1 MNTENTPNE
10 LEALNRQTQD
20 IWNRNAEWWDEQTGE
35 GSKFQRVLIGPATER
50 LLALRP
56 GEGVLDIACGNG
68 AFSRSMARLGAQ
80 VVAFDFSERFL
91 ERAKARTNEH
101 AERIDYRLVDAT
113 DEAQLL
119 ALGSQFDAAVC
130 TMALMDM
137 ATVEP
142 LMSALSR
149 LLKPGGRFVFSVLH
163 PCFNSSRGIR
173 QVVEQEDR
181 DGELTT
187 VYSVNVSNYIRPAS
201 WQGVGIPG
209 QPTAHNYFHRPLS
222 VLLSTCFSAGF
233 VLDGLED
240 LCSMARRRQQGRLAG
255 PNSPRSRPSWLRAC
269 AWRKGRHRG
278 GPRRWAGRR
287 PAPPSG
293 GPPGP
298 VSR

>member
-10 LEALNRQTQD
+10 LDALNRQTQE
-20 IWNRNAEWWDEQTGE
+20 IWNRNADWWDEQTGE
-35 GSKFQRVLIGPATER
+35 GNQFQRVLIGPATER
-50 LLALRP
+50 LRALRP
-56 GEGVLDIACGNG
+56 GERVLDIACGNG

-101 AERIDYRLVDAT
+101 ADRIDYRLVDAT

-119 ALGSQFDAAVC
+119 ALGDRFDAAVC

-187 VYSVNVSNYIRPAS
+187 AYSVNVSNYIRPAS

-209 QPTAHNYFHRPLS
+209 QPTAHYYFHRPLS
-222 VLLSTCFSAGF
+222 VLLSACFSAGF
-233 VLDGLED
+233 VLDGLEEPVFD
-240 LCSMARRRQQGRLAG
+240 DAEETARPLGWANFKEIPPVLVARLRLAQE
-255 PNSPRSRPSWLRAC
+255 RA
-269 AWRKGRHRG
+269 R
-278 GPRRWAGRR
+278 
-287 PAPPSG
+287 
-293 GPPGP
+293 
-298 VSR
+298 

>member
-1 MNTENTPNE
+1 MSTENTPNDVD
-10 LEALNRQTQD
+10 ALNRQTQE

-35 GSKFQRVLIGPATER
+35 GNQFQKVLIGPATER

-56 GEGVLDIACGNG
+56 GERVLDIACGNG

-80 VVAFDFSERFL
+80 VVAFDFSGRFL

-101 AERIDYRLVDAT
+101 ADRIDYRLVDAT

-119 ALGSQFDAAVC
+119 ALGDRFDAAVC

-187 VYSVNVSNYIRPAS
+187 AYSVNVSNYIRPAS

-209 QPTAHNYFHRPLS
+209 QPTAHYYFHRPLS
-222 VLLSTCFSAGF
+222 VLLSACFSAGF
-233 VLDGLED
+233 VLDGLEEPVFD
-240 LCSMARRRQQGRLAG
+240 DAEESARPLSWTNYKEIPPVLVARLRLAHG
-255 PNSPRSRPSWLRAC
+255 QA
-269 AWRKGRHRG
+269 A
-278 GPRRWAGRR
+278 
-287 PAPPSG
+287 
-293 GPPGP
+293 
-298 VSR
+298 